1 MDESITVKRHYDE
14 HAIDEWNRLEGFH
27 FEYAITM
34 AMFSKHLNKGR
45 ILDVGGG
52 PGRYSIA
59 LAKDGNDVTLFDL
72 SDGNVELAQAKAAD
86 AGVTI
91 RALQGDARDLSKLG
105 DERFD
110 SILIMGPMYHLFDPK
125 DRRRVLDE
133 AKRHLNKN
141 GKIFVS
147 FISLS
152 GGFNYYLSEDPA
164 AMKDDPAKDYFDCAA
179 KDQTWSGDAFT
190 AATFVDPDEVRPFLR
205 DAGWD
210 VHTVFGQEGLTGPR
224 LADLEKASKDVR
236 AFYLDL
242 SLKLCEKPKYHAYS
256 SHLMAIVTPRS
267 AWKRFVM
274 AFRPR
279 VRAFLSHKAF
289 IHSMAVLGLLALA
302 GWVIEDNKWLLWCAV
317 LSFLGA
323 LCGSFIRQAIHSEQ

>member
-14 HAIDEWNRLEGFH
+14 HAMDEWNRLEGFH

-34 AMFSKHLNKGR
+34 AMFSKHLKKGR

-59 LAKDGNDVTLFDL
+59 LAKEGNDVTLFDL
-72 SDGNVELAQAKAAD
+72 SDGNVELALAKAAE
-86 AGVTI
+86 AGVSI
-91 RALQGDARDLSKLG
+91 RALQGDARDLSELG
-105 DERFD
+105 NERFD
-110 SILIMGPMYHLFDPK
+110 SILIMGPMYHLFEPI

-133 AKRHLNKN
+133 AKRHLSKN

-152 GGFNYYLSEDPA
+152 GGFNYYLSENPA
-164 AMKDDPAKDYFDCAA
+164 AMMDDPAKDYFDCAA
-179 KDQTWSGDAFT
+179 NDQTWSGDAFT
-190 AATFVDPDEVRPFLR
+190 AATFIDPDEVRPFLR
-205 DAGWD
+205 KAGWN

-224 LADLEKASKDVR
+224 LTDLEKASDEVR

-256 SHLMAIVTPRS
+256 SHLMAIASPMS
-267 AWKRFVM
+267 SWKRFVM
-274 AFRPR
+274 SLQPR
-279 VRAFLSHKAF
+279 LRTFLSHKVF
-289 IHSMAVLGLLALA
+289 IHLMVVFGLSAFA
-302 GWVIEDNKWLLWCAV
+302 GWVLDSYQWLLLCAV
-317 LSFLGA
+317 LSFSGA
-323 LCGSFIRQAIHSEQ
+323 LCGSFIRRAILSEK